1 MVRTSPELSPLIEDL
16 DLVNPSTGRRYGV
29 SEQEDRTRSRL
40 LSIARMILNQGRI
53 YTCEQVISLL
63 GERLRIPRQRA
74 VKGFELMMSSG
85 ILISPSGAGIRL
97 SV

>member
-1 MVRTSPELSPLIEDL
+1 MVQTCPELSPLVEDL
-16 DLVNPSTGRRYGV
+16 DLVNPSTGRRFGV
-29 SEQEDRTRSRL
+29 SEAEERTRSQL
-40 LSIARMILNQGRI
+40 LSIARRVLNQGRI

-85 ILISPSGAGIRL
+85 VLTSPSGAGIRL